1 MLKTELRKAKALKKT
16 QIKNEGERT
25 MVKKATAPAPTNEVG
40 NLIRKQR
47 EAMHMT
53 VTQLAGLVGVS
64 RNTITN
70 YEAGKTEP
78 NSSDLVHI
86 SGALGCSINDLLH
99 GGIASIPPRF
109 AFRAHAPLRKDQ
121 AITVVARKYL
131 RAYDEIEEIMNSRL
145 SGTLL
150 TFNTDQEGPL
160 KDEFIKMAADTLRKS
175 SGLHDSGPEN
185 IASVLEGLGVRTLFF
200 EHDGKGIEGLS
211 TIQGDMKFVMLRNR
225 RKEGKLIERTIFS
238 AAHELGHL
246 VLHPQLFTSEELDEE
261 KDSKRHEAE
270 ADKFAGNFLVP
281 EDELVRVWVEE
292 RLSKHKLFDALILLK
307 RVFHVSF
314 HCLYRRVT
322 ELHLHHSLDRA
333 IFVNQIKERLGI
345 NGPATMD
352 QLEPDPLPPDALYTT
367 NRFSRLVRS
376 ASLQD
381 LIGVSKVAEMFQVTV
396 NRAKEITTDWVTPKI
411 GPIEA

>member
-1 MLKTELRKAKALKKT
+1 MHKKVPT
-16 QIKNEGERT
+16 P
-25 MVKKATAPAPTNEVG
+25 ATPPTKEVG

-53 VTQLAGLVGVS
+53 VAQLAGRVGVS

-78 NSSDLVHI
+78 SASDLVRLA
-86 SGALGCSINDLLH
+86 GALGSAISDLLH
-99 GGIASIPPRF
+99 GETAPPPRF
-109 AFRAHAPLRKDQ
+109 AFRAHAPLRRDP
-121 AITVVARKYL
+121 AIIGAAKKYL

-145 SGTLL
+145 CGKLRR
-150 TFNTDQEGPL
+150 FICDNDGPMTDREI
-160 KDEFIKMAADTLRKS
+160 EMAADTLRQT
-175 SGLHDSGPEN
+175 SGLHDTGPEN

-200 EHDGKGIEGLS
+200 DHDGKGLEGLS
-211 TIQGDMKFVMLRNR
+211 TVQGEMVLVMLRNR
-225 RKEGKLIERTIFS
+225 KKVVERTIFS

-246 VLHPQLFTSEELDEE
+246 VLHPQLFTSDRDDAEVDN
-261 KDSKRHEAE
+261 KRFERE

-281 EDELVRVWVEE
+281 SDELVRIWKEE
-292 RLSKHKLFDALILLK
+292 RLNKLSLFNALILLK

-322 ELHLHHSLDRA
+322 ELNLARTVEPG
-333 IFVNQIKERLGI
+333 IFINHIKQQLGI
-345 NGPATMD
+345 VGPAKMED
-352 QLEPDPLPPDALYTT
+352 LEPDPLKPDVLYRT

-376 ASLQD
+376 AFLQD

-396 NRAKEITTDWVTPKI
+396 DRARRSPRT
-411 GPIEA
+411 G